1 MFVLFGVVAEKKRKE
16 DEKSKAQED
25 SLSSREL
32 PKIQPPQQ
40 KGKKEKGAPPP
51 AAQEPTVKEEPN
63 ISVSPELHE
72 KLINIVFGTPQELLD
87 ASVTGQPSS
96 EVVIPDRL
104 DPKKPFHV
112 KYTQTDGHT
121 IEVYAKPGHGMSEAE
136 AIKAINQEISA
147 FSAIAPMA
155 DGITHKGEFIVD
167 ESRETRVVHVKDLN
181 GNKWT
186 QFVVPAKITP
196 IEGQAPT
203 VQNAPAEAELSA
215 AERAFWSKPIEL
227 KTKNVADFYAGTVFI
242 DGKSFGDSDNAQMNN
257 IMMNA
262 LQKSKNKKTVLDFYS
277 KLNNVDNAI
286 LADGNFDSEKIANLR
301 TFNASKEE
309 YTKLTS
315 GTGGTSRGVS
325 AYLTTTVFDAL
336 ENRKDPM
343 EIIRGDFAKMP
354 KVVAVLTPSVEK
366 LIVYYAE
373 FVKEKVRECGCDA
386 EVDDFLKQK
395 QEEKGAVPLTKMEI
409 ASNTFYLI
417 VKYEGKIPSND
428 NPAYYSFVPNGM
440 AKNAEANDA
449 DPKTRKMAENIIA
462 RHKSRKRSDFRRA
475 FMAHMVEM
483 IAEREKQSLTR
494 LLRDIT
500 AYFTVNTA
508 TMTCADNGL
517 KLAENAYTDQKT
529 TEDERRKALDKSYAL
544 MAMAIEHNRETA
556 DTVKVLLD
564 IAKKQSEQGGGRA

>member
-1 MFVLFGVVAEKKRKE
+1 
-16 DEKSKAQED
+16 
-25 SLSSREL
+25 
-32 PKIQPPQQ
+32 
-40 KGKKEKGAPPP
+40 
-51 AAQEPTVKEEPN
+51 
-63 ISVSPELHE
+63 
-72 KLINIVFGTPQELLD
+72 
-87 ASVTGQPSS
+87 
-96 EVVIPDRL
+96 
-104 DPKKPFHV
+104 
-112 KYTQTDGHT
+112 
-121 IEVYAKPGHGMSEAE
+121 
-136 AIKAINQEISA
+136 
-147 FSAIAPMA
+147 
-155 DGITHKGEFIVD
+155 
-167 ESRETRVVHVKDLN
+167 
-181 GNKWT
+181 
-186 QFVVPAKITP
+186 
-196 IEGQAPT
+196 
-203 VQNAPAEAELSA
+203 
-215 AERAFWSKPIEL
+215 
-227 KTKNVADFYAGTVFI
+227 
-242 DGKSFGDSDNAQMNN
+242 
-257 IMMNA
+257 
-262 LQKSKNKKTVLDFYS
+262 
-277 KLNNVDNAI
+277 
-286 LADGNFDSEKIANLR
+286 
-301 TFNASKEE
+301 
-309 YTKLTS
+309 
-315 GTGGTSRGVS
+315 VS